1 MAYQSAFTAPH
12 YKAAQVGQAILDSGG
27 TASEAMVAAAAMVS
41 VQYPHMNSIGGD
53 GFWIISKPGQAP
65 IAIDACGAAASN
77 IDVESYRLQG
87 EIPEAGGRS
96 AITMAGT
103 LSGWQKALEIDNS
116 GMSLQ
121 TLLQPAID
129 AAEQGIEVTQSLVD
143 ASVKTFE
150 RLENLTHFSSAFLDN
165 GKVLSLGSNLTNK
178 PLADTFKKLA
188 EQGLES
194 FYRGELA
201 SQVAKDLKSAGSPIT
216 LSDLQ
221 SYQAKVMAPLTVTTS
236 KGNLYNL
243 DAPTQGLA
251 SLLTLAIYDQLADQ
265 AKSECDHIHLLVE
278 ATKQAF
284 IIRDQQI
291 TDPEYLDNPLQTW
304 LNDEVIIDC
313 VNNISMQ
320 KALPWPHIA
329 KPGDT
334 VWMGATDKNGTMVS
348 FIQSI
353 YWEFGSGVVLPNS
366 GIIWNIRGKSFTLD
380 ESHHNVLK
388 GGKKPFHT
396 LNPAYAELKDG
407 RRIVYGTMGGE
418 GQPQTQACLFSRYL
432 YQGMTLSES
441 IAQPRW
447 LLGRTWGDTTNN
459 LRLET
464 QLYQTYGAELQALGH
479 DVTSV
484 ADNNELMGH
493 AGAIVL
499 DTTGNTTAS
508 SDPRSDGRSLLG
520 EKNDNE

>member
-1 MAYQSAFTAPH
+1 VAYQSAFTAPH

-77 IDVESYRLQG
+77 IDVESYRLHG

-201 SQVAKDLKSAGSPIT
+201 SQVAKDLNAAGSPIT
-216 LSDLQ
+216 PQ
-221 SYQAKVMAPLTVTTS
+221 VA
-236 KGNLYNL
+236 
-243 DAPTQGLA
+243 
-251 SLLTLAIYDQLADQ
+251 QL
-265 AKSECDHIHLLVE
+265 HLLIFNL
-278 ATKQAF
+278 TKQ
-284 IIRDQQI
+284 
-291 TDPEYLDNPLQTW
+291 
-304 LNDEVIIDC
+304 
-313 VNNISMQ
+313 
-320 KALPWPHIA
+320 K
-329 KPGDT
+329 
-334 VWMGATDKNGTMVS
+334 
-348 FIQSI
+348 
-353 YWEFGSGVVLPNS
+353 
-366 GIIWNIRGKSFTLD
+366 
-380 ESHHNVLK
+380 
-388 GGKKPFHT
+388 
-396 LNPAYAELKDG
+396 
-407 RRIVYGTMGGE
+407 
-418 GQPQTQACLFSRYL
+418 
-432 YQGMTLSES
+432 
-441 IAQPRW
+441 
-447 LLGRTWGDTTNN
+447 
-459 LRLET
+459 
-464 QLYQTYGAELQALGH
+464 
-479 DVTSV
+479 
-484 ADNNELMGH
+484 
-493 AGAIVL
+493 
-499 DTTGNTTAS
+499 
-508 SDPRSDGRSLLG
+508 
-520 EKNDNE
+520 